1 MLQSKPRNSVITTMR
16 LAQAVA
22 CTALLATGLPVLA
35 QNWQPDKN
43 VEIVINTAPGSGQ
56 DLTGRLIQKILQE
69 RKVVNTSITINNK
82 PGGGGVI
89 AYTYL
94 QQHPADGHFVS
105 IASKSLLTNHISGRA
120 PLTYSHLTPLAILFE
135 EYIAVAVK
143 ADSPIKSGRE
153 LLDRMKKDPA
163 SFSFGVAT
171 SLGNPN
177 HQGIA
182 MALKDAG
189 VDLRKTKTPVFQSG
203 GNAITALLGGHV
215 DVVPGSVGLMRK
227 YVEAG
232 TVRLIAIASPQRLT
246 GIFANT
252 PTWKEQGANAIV
264 SNWRGLIGPPN
275 MTPAQMAYWD
285 NALKQL
291 TQTDAWKKELA
302 ENNWDD
308 EYKASAETRKYM
320 EADYAELKAFL
331 TELELVKAK

>member
-1 MLQSKPRNSVITTMR
+1 MIKSKKRHQSQRNSI
-16 LAQAVA
+16 LLAVA
-22 CTALLATGLPVLA
+22 VLLATGFPAFA
-35 QNWQPDKN
+35 QSWQPDKN

-56 DLTGRLIQKILQE
+56 DATGRLIQKILQD
-69 RKVVNTSITINNK
+69 RKAVNTSITINNK

-94 QQHPADGHFVS
+94 QEHGGNGHFVS

-120 PLTYSHLTPLAILFE
+120 PLTYSNLTPLAILFD

-153 LLDRMKKDPA
+153 LLDRMKKDPGTY
-163 SFSFGVAT
+163 SFGVAT

-177 HQGIA
+177 HQGVA

-215 DVVPGSVGLMRK
+215 DAVPGSVGLMRR

-232 TVRLIAIASPQRLT
+232 SIRLIAIASPQRLT
-246 GIFANT
+246 GIFAST

-275 MTPAQMAYWD
+275 MTQAQMAFWD
-285 NALKQL
+285 NALKQM
-291 TQTDAWKKELA
+291 TQSDAWKKELA
-302 ENNWDD
+302 DNNWDD
-308 EYKASAETRKYM
+308 ELKTSAEARKYM
-320 EADYAELKAFL
+320 DADYAELKAFL
-331 TELELVKAK
+331 TELELAKK

>member
-1 MLQSKPRNSVITTMR
+1 MMQSKKRHQPQRNSK
-16 LAQAVA
+16 LFAAAV
-22 CTALLATGLPVLA
+22 LLAAGFPAFA

-56 DLTGRLIQKILQE
+56 DATGRLIQKILQE
-69 RKVVNTSITINNK
+69 RKVVPTSITINNK
-82 PGGGGVI
+82 PGGGGAI
-89 AYTYL
+89 AYGYL
-94 QQHPADGHFVS
+94 NQHPGDGHFIA

-120 PLTYSHLTPLAILFE
+120 PLTYSNLTPLAILFE

-163 SFSFGVAT
+163 TFSFGVAT

-177 HQGIA
+177 HQGVA

-189 VDLRKTKTPVFQSG
+189 IDLKKTKTPVFQSG

-215 DVVPGSVGLMRK
+215 DAVPGSVGLMRK

-232 TVRLIAIASPQRLT
+232 SVRLIAIAAPQRLT

-275 MTPAQMAYWD
+275 LTPAQKTFWD
-285 NALKQL
+285 NALKQM
-291 TQTDAWKKELA
+291 TQTEAWKKELA
-302 ENNWDD
+302 DNNWDD
-308 EYKASAETRKYM
+308 ELKTSADARKYM
-320 EADYAELKAFL
+320 DADYSELKAFL
-331 TELELVKAK
+331 TELELAKK

>member
-1 MLQSKPRNSVITTMR
+1 MMQSKQRNQPQR
-16 LAQAVA
+16 NAL
-22 CTALLATGLPVLA
+22 LLATIFMVAGFPAFA

-56 DLTGRLIQKILQE
+56 DATGRLIQKVLQD
-69 RKVVNTSITINNK
+69 RKSVSSISINNK

-94 QQHPADGHFVS
+94 QQHPADGHFIA

-120 PLTYSHLTPLAILFE
+120 PLTYSNLTPLAILFD

-143 ADSPIKSGRE
+143 ADSPIKNGRE
-153 LLDRMKKDPA
+153 LLDRMKKDPGTY
-163 SFSFGVAT
+163 SFGVAT

-177 HQGIA
+177 HQGVA

-189 VDLRKTKTPVFQSG
+189 IDLRKTKTPVFQSG

-215 DVVPGSVGLMRK
+215 DAVPGSVGLMRR

-246 GIFANT
+246 GIFAST

-275 MTPAQMAYWD
+275 MTPAQTAFWD
-285 NALKQL
+285 NALRQM
-291 TQTDAWKKELA
+291 TQTEAWKKELD
-302 ENNWDD
+302 ENNWDN
-308 EYKASAETRKYM
+308 EYRTSAETRKYM

-331 TELELVKAK
+331 TELELAKK